1 MDCFECGQ
9 IRAGPAKALLS
20 TTSGDYGE
28 NVQMNLA
35 PMELRECPDEL
46 DTRATERMSR
56 QSCHPCICDVI

>member
-28 NVQMNLA
+28 NVQMNLT
-35 PMELRECPDEL
+35 PMELRQCPEEVVTHVSVML
-46 DTRATERMSR
+46 FKATVMLF
-56 QSCHPCICDVI
+56 